1 MVHTKWLKEQSTS
14 ICINIDES
22 QGILL
27 NEESILLTRYL
38 HSETIYII
46 KTKYHIFWMGTYI

>member
-1 MVHTKWLKEQSTS
+1 MVYTKWLKEQSTS

-27 NEESILLTRYL
+27 NEESILLTD
-38 HSETIYII
+38 IYTLILF
-46 KTKYHIFWMGTYI
+46 T